1 MNRLLLIPI
10 LSLMLLAIDLYA
22 WQAIRAAFQH
32 SSASVYKWASFIYW
46 GFAAFVILGIFAY
59 NFLPLNLW
67 RNEWRTLLMGAVM
80 VSFSSKLILMIFLF
94 IEDLSRVFRWGWG
107 QSKQWVRPQAEP
119 LDAINRSAFLSKAA
133 LGLATVPAIS
143 ATVGILSGAHDYR
156 IEPVTLNLPHL
167 PKEFDGLSI
176 AQISD
181 VHSGSFFNKRAVQ
194 GGVELLMRQKPDMVF
209 FTGDLV
215 NNTADEF
222 EDYFPV
228 FNKIKAPLGV
238 YATLGNHD
246 YGDYVRWKTP
256 AAKRQNLQNLMEAH
270 RLMQWQLLNDRN
282 VILKESGESLAI
294 LGVQNIG
301 VGRFPWYGNL
311 AKAYAGSEEV
321 GTKLLLSHDPTHWN
335 AEVTQKF
342 PDIDVMFS
350 GHTHGAQFGV
360 KVAGLQWSPAQ
371 YVYKQWAGWYQEGKQ
386 QLYVNRGYGYIGYPG
401 RVGMPPEITI
411 FTLKKS

>member
-1 MNRLLLIPI
+1 
-10 LSLMLLAIDLYA
+10 
-22 WQAIRAAFQH
+22 
-32 SSASVYKWASFIYW
+32 
-46 GFAAFVILGIFAY
+46 
-59 NFLPLNLW
+59 
-67 RNEWRTLLMGAVM
+67 
-80 VSFSSKLILMIFLF
+80 
-94 IEDLSRVFRWGWG
+94 
-107 QSKQWVRPQAEP
+107 
-119 LDAINRSAFLSKAA
+119 
-133 LGLATVPAIS
+133 
-143 ATVGILSGAHDYR
+143 
-156 IEPVTLNLPHL
+156 
-167 PKEFDGLSI
+167 
-176 AQISD
+176 
-181 VHSGSFFNKRAVQ
+181 
-194 GGVELLMRQKPDMVF
+194 
-209 FTGDLV
+209 
-215 NNTADEF
+215 
-222 EDYFPV
+222 
-228 FNKIKAPLGV
+228 
-238 YATLGNHD
+238 
-246 YGDYVRWKTP
+246 
-256 AAKRQNLQNLMEAH
+256 MEAH

-282 VILKESGESLAI
+282 VILKESGEALAI

-321 GTKLLLSHDPTHWN
+321 GTKLLLSQDPTHWN